1 MHFRSSA
8 LSASEVGA
16 LIVASATETM
26 FAPMVSTAGAAT
38 ASITPLDGISATE
51 EYGLEVPPFVG
62 TTEGDWVPAAS
73 VIVSLYTTKR
83 GRSYRG
89 RIFLPFIGEAA
100 ISDGILET
108 PSPPT
113 LNDAWVDFLSAML
126 AGGAPI
132 VVASYKLAVATNV
145 NATITQS
152 FLGTQRRRQTRLRF
166 P

>member
-16 LIVASATETM
+16 LLVASATESM

-62 TTEGDWVPAAS
+62 GTTGDWVPAAS

-108 PSPPT
+108 PSPST